1 MFHDVSVTV
10 PYARLALLC
19 VQVFQKEMFVRAVRS
34 KSIRLFLEWF
44 SETLIFDTFIDEKL
58 SQSVS
63 SDGKQHDVTRR

>member
-1 MFHDVSVTV
+1 
-10 PYARLALLC
+10 
-19 VQVFQKEMFVRAVRS
+19 MFVRAVRS

-63 SDGKQHDVTRR
+63 SDGKQQDVTRR